1 MHFMLVIA
9 SAHDLLSCLFPYQH
23 ACAKHMAG
31 ACRLHLVLLQT
42 ILAACYCCL
51 TVFAHSL
58 TAKVHDWQLQ
68 IPAGVVAD
76 RFGGVHVLLA
86 GLACWSTMTG
96 LNPLAGYTTH
106 PLQTLIVMRAALGLA
121 QSVMMP
127 SVSATAAR

>member
-1 MHFMLVIA
+1 MTE
-9 SAHDLLSCLFPYQH
+9 
-23 ACAKHMAG
+23 
-31 ACRLHLVLLQT
+31 ACRPQLVLLPDHCGSM
-42 ILAACYCCL
+42 LVCL
-51 TVFAHSL
+51 TSSARSL
-58 TAKVHDWQLQ
+58 MAKVHDWQLQ

-96 LNPLAGYTTH
+96 LNPLAGYTTN
-106 PLQTLIVMRAALGLA
+106 PLQTLVVMRAALGLA

>member
-1 MHFMLVIA
+1 MLVLPYRFFA
-9 SAHDLLSCLFPYQH
+9 FP
-23 ACAKHMAG
+23 
-31 ACRLHLVLLQT
+31 
-42 ILAACYCCL
+42 
-51 TVFAHSL
+51 HSQ
-58 TAKVHDWQLQ
+58 VHDWQLQ

-106 PLQTLIVMRAALGLA
+106 PLQTLVVMRAALGLA